1 MSDQEISGD
10 GPQSGSNDTW
20 VGVLTGG
27 GDCPGLNAA
36 IRAVVRRSLT
46 YGWKVLGFKNG
57 WAGVIDRD
65 HVELASRSV
74 SGILQQGGTMLG
86 TSRTDPRTSDESF
99 QKVKSV
105 FADLGLKGI
114 VAIGGDD
121 TLSVA
126 NSLAK
131 ERLPVI
137 GVPKTMDNDIQ
148 GTDYCIGFDSAVTR
162 VTEALDYLHT
172 TASSHHRAMVVE
184 VMGRD
189 AGWVAAI
196 GGLAGGAD
204 YIIVPETTIHISSL
218 IKHLERRRASGRDF
232 SIIVVAEGADVD
244 GLAEI
249 DAVHDAR
256 DEFGH
261 KLLRTKQIGQRVAD
275 AIETESGMETRVTV
289 LGHVQRGGPPSVF
302 DRVLATRL
310 GVTAVD
316 MVKDQQWGFMPA
328 LQGSAIVRVSL
339 DEAVA
344 SNRKLDLDLYRVA
357 EIFFI

>member
-1 MSDQEISGD
+1 MHDPETADGESSG
-10 GPQSGSNDTW
+10 TTI
-20 VGVLTGG
+20 GVLTGG

-36 IRAVVRRSLT
+36 IRAVVRRGMT
-46 YGWKVLGFKNG
+46 YDWHVVGFRNG

-65 HVELASRSV
+65 YVQLESRSV

-86 TSRTDPRTSDESF
+86 TSRTDPRKSPESYA
-99 QKVKSV
+99 KVESV
-105 FADLGLKGI
+105 FDDLQLEAI

-126 NSLAK
+126 NALAK
-131 ERLPVI
+131 DGRPVVGI
-137 GVPKTMDNDIQ
+137 PKTMDNDVQ

-162 VTEALDYLHT
+162 VMEALDYLHT
-172 TASSHHRAMVVE
+172 TATSHHRAMVLE

-204 YIIVPETTIHISSL
+204 FIIVPETTVHISSL
-218 IKHLERRRASGRDF
+218 VAHLERRRASGRDF
-232 SIIVVAEGADVD
+232 SIIVVAEGATID
-244 GLAEI
+244 GLASI
-249 DAVHDAR
+249 DPVEDTR

-261 KLLRTKQIGQRVAD
+261 KRLEKKQIGQRLTD
-275 AIETESGMETRVTV
+275 AIESKSGMETRVTV

-316 MVKDQQWGFMPA
+316 MVKDKRWGFMSA

-344 SNRKLDLDLYRVA
+344 SNRKLDLELYKVA
-357 EIFFI
+357 EIFF